1 MINLGLRRKA
11 VAIYTNE
18 LKIKLINEVDEV
30 GSISPVAKKHG
41 IPASTIH
48 NWIRSSGKKPVYKSA
63 INNKSLKHENKRLK
77 GKLQEAELELM
88 ILKDLLKKSYNP

>member
-1 MINLGLRRKA
+1 MIYWDLRRETFASYSK
-11 VAIYTNE
+11 E
-18 LKIKLINEVDEV
+18 LKNKLILEVDDV

-48 NWIRSSGKKPVYKSA
+48 NWIRTSGKKPVYKA
-63 INNKSLKHENKRLK
+63 EIKNKSLKDENKRLK